1 MLAFYH
7 PSAGMEHTH
16 VNRSTSLLG
25 PLCCGLIASGCGSG
39 SEPNPGGLDCSAVQ
53 PSTLVAGAH
62 TVIDAKTAC
71 VRLPA
76 ASSQGAEYLYV
87 ALATEGRVTADG
99 ISAAYHLHGS
109 TPGLAAVAPMT
120 RAFSR
125 AARSPSSA
133 AAFHARLRA
142 RERELS
148 QSPGAGLFDQS
159 RTTAKAAIPPMVG
172 DKRTFNVCATAQ
184 CDSFVVSSAT
194 AKVVGQRVAIFLD
207 DTVPAGGYTPT
218 DLTTVGQLFDDH
230 LYPID
235 TTAFGH
241 ESDIDN
247 NGRVVV
253 LLTPRVNQLSPN
265 CNVDGSVILGYFFG
279 LDLLPTQPNTN
290 GGEVFY
296 GLVPDPN
303 NPACNISKSFATDNL
318 APVFIHEFQHMI
330 SFGQHVV
337 TRHGGAEVTW
347 LNEGLSHFAEEL
359 GGRQVPDASCP
370 DFSSCANEFI
380 GNGDLSNAFGY
391 LADPESFFLIEPGN
405 SQGTL
410 EERGANWL
418 FVRWLAD
425 HFATDSILGTD
436 FTRRLEAT
444 TLLGSE
450 NVASQTGVDFSTL
463 VTEWQM
469 ANYLDDL
476 PGFSD
481 PSGRLR
487 YKSWNFRALAAAN
500 SLAYP
505 LIPDSTTTGSYDRT
519 GVLRAGSGVHVRI
532 IQPASSGGVNF
543 VLTGSDTTMAVPDS
557 VAPRTGLVRIR

>member
-1 MLAFYH
+1 M
-7 PSAGMEHTH
+7 
-16 VNRSTSLLG
+16 NRSTSLFGL
-25 PLCCGLIASGCGSG
+25 LCSAAFAFGCGNG
-39 SEPNPGGLDCSAVQ
+39 SEPNPTGLDCSAVN
-53 PSTLVAGAH
+53 PVGLVAGAH
-62 TVIDAKTAC
+62 AVQDAQTAC

-87 ALATEGRVTADG
+87 ALSTQGQVVDEGDSVGYAVR
-99 ISAAYHLHGS
+99 GS
-109 TPGLAAVAPMT
+109 SPAVASVAPMT

-125 AARSPSSA
+125 APRTSNPA

-148 QSPGAGLFDQS
+148 RSPATALFDRGRIS
-159 RTTAKAAIPPMVG
+159 ATVAVPPVVG
-172 DKRTFNVCATAQ
+172 DKRTFKVCATPQ
-184 CDSFVVSSAT
+184 CNNFVESSAT

-207 DTVPAGGYTPT
+207 DTVPAGGYTQS
-218 DLTTVGQLFDDH
+218 DLTTVGQLFDTQ

-235 TTAFGH
+235 TTAFGR

-247 NGRVVV
+247 NGVVVV

-265 CNVDGSVILGYFFG
+265 CNTDASVILGYFFG
-279 LDLLPTQPNTN
+279 LDLLPSQANSN
-290 GGEVFY
+290 DGEIFY

-303 NPACNISKSFATDNL
+303 NSACNITKSFATDNL

-330 SFGQHVV
+330 SFGQHVL
-337 TRHGGAEVTW
+337 TRQGEAEVTW

-359 GGRQVPDASCP
+359 GGRQVPDANCP
-370 DFSSCANEFI
+370 DFTSCEDEFL

-391 LADPESFFLIEPGN
+391 LSDPESFFLIEPAS
-405 SQGTL
+405 SQGEL

-425 HFATDSILGTD
+425 HFASDTILGTD
-436 FTRRLEAT
+436 LTRRLDAT
-444 TLLGSE
+444 SLLGSA

-476 PGFSD
+476 PGFTE
-481 PSGRLR
+481 PTGRLR
-487 YKSWNFRALAAAN
+487 YKSWNFRAIAAAN
-500 SLAYP
+500 SRPYP
-505 LIPDSTTTGSYDRT
+505 LVPDSTTTGAYQHAGFLRT
-519 GVLRAGSGVHVRI
+519 GSGRHVRI
-532 IQPASSGGVNF
+532 IQPASSGGVDF
-543 VLTGSDTTMAVPDS
+543 ILTATDSTKVVPAA
-557 VAPRTGLVRIR
+557 VAPRIGIVRIR

>member
-1 MLAFYH
+1 M
-7 PSAGMEHTH
+7 
-16 VNRSTSLLG
+16 NRSPSYLGLLSG
-25 PLCCGLIASGCGSG
+25 VLIFAGCSGG
-39 SEPNPGGLDCSAVQ
+39 SEPSQPAGVECSRVE
-53 PSTLVAGAH
+53 PTSLVAGAH
-62 TVIDAKTAC
+62 TVIEADSTGC
-71 VRLPA
+71 TRFPA

-87 ALATEGRVTADG
+87 AVSTTGRVTDNG
-99 ISAAYHLHGS
+99 VSTAYHLQGS
-109 TPGLAAVAPMT
+109 SPAVASVMPMT

-125 AARSPSSA
+125 AARTVSPA

-148 QSPGAGLFDQS
+148 LSPRTALFNQS
-159 RTTAKAAIPPMVG
+159 RKTAAAITRPQVG
-172 DKRTFNVCATAQ
+172 DTRTFNVCSTAQ

-194 AKVVGQRVAIFLD
+194 AKVVGQRVAIFVD
-207 DTVPAGGYTPT
+207 DTVPSGGYSQT
-218 DLTTVGQLFDDH
+218 DLTTVGQLFDSH

-247 NGRVVV
+247 NGVVVV

-265 CNVDGSVILGYFFG
+265 CSSEGSVILGYFFG
-279 LDLLPTQPNTN
+279 LDLLPSEPNTN
-290 GGEVFY
+290 NGEVFY

-303 NPACNISKSFATDNL
+303 NSSCDISKAFATDNL

-337 TRHGGAEVTW
+337 TRDGGAEVTW

-359 GGRQVPDASCP
+359 GGRQVPDVNCP
-370 DFSSCANEFI
+370 DFASCADQFI
-380 GNGDLSNAFGY
+380 GNGDLPNAFGY
-391 LADPESFFLIEPGN
+391 LGDPESFFLIEPGN
-405 SQGTL
+405 SQGSL

-436 FTRRLEAT
+436 FTRKLEST
-444 TLLGSE
+444 TLVGGE
-450 NVASQTGVDFSTL
+450 NVASQAGVDFGTL

-481 PSGRLR
+481 PTGRLR

-500 SLAYP
+500 SLTFP
-505 LIPDSTTTGSYDRT
+505 LIPDSTMNGSFSRSGT
-519 GVLRAGSGVHVRI
+519 LRAGSGVHVRI

-543 VLTGSDTTMAVPDS
+543 VLSAPDTTQTVPDS
-557 VAPRTGLVRIR
+557 VAPRIGIARIR